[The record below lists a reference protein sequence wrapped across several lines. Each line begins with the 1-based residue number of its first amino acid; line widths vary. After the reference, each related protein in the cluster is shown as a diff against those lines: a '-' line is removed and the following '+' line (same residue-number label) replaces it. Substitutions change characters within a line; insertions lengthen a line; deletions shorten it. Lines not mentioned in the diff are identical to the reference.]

1 MRRRISSLNILND
14 FENGYSNNN
23 SRQKQFGKSCAEEA
37 AKTRLST
44 LDDRMLLTVDYYVIA
59 LDLQID
65 TLSTDRLTETELNA
79 LTIFTSLLALTR
91 SHSCESNDIF
101 LCLLFVCQT
110 QTYSGN

>member
-14 FENGYSNNN
+14 FGYSNNT
-23 SRQKQFGKSCAEEA
+23 REQKQLGKSCAEEA

-91 SHSCESNDIF
+91 SHSRKSNDIF
-101 LCLLFVCQT
+101 LFLLFVCQT